1 VSREQRLLERI
12 ASAGADRAAGRYQAT
27 AQEDLDALVE
37 SVRRHLGR
45 LLNSRQGMSEAAPE
59 YGLPAMSD
67 LMAGRD
73 QYILLVQEAIRTT
86 VERYEPRLRRVRVT
100 HQADEGKPHT
110 LVFRVDATL
119 VSAGGEH
126 RVWYETALRPD
137 GELEVVG

>member
-1 VSREQRLLERI
+1 MSRERRLLERI
-12 ASAGADRAAGRYQAT
+12 AAAGDDRGSVRYQAT
-27 AQEDLDALVE
+27 AKEDLEVLVE

-67 LMAGRD
+67 LIAGRD

-86 VERYEPRLRRVRVT
+86 IERYEPRLRRVRVT
-100 HQADEGKPHT
+100 HQADEGKPQT

-119 VSAGGEH
+119 VSASGEH
-126 RVWYETALRPD
+126 RVWYETAFSPN